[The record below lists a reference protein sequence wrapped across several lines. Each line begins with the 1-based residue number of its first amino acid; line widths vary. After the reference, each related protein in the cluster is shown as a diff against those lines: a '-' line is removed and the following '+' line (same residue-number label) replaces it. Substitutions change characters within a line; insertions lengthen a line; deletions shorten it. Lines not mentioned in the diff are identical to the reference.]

1 MIKNCGIS
9 VVPTVVYAVIAAA
22 QVQGE
27 VWWQGHEDSRWEAD
41 CLHKSDA
48 WRCARRHTSDR
59 L

>member
-27 VWWQGHEDSRWEAD
+27 V
-41 CLHKSDA
+41 
-48 WRCARRHTSDR
+48 
-59 L
+59 